1 MKFNELLRIVDGE
14 AVFSSALLYAG
25 LESPNSI
32 RAQISRW
39 VKEGK
44 LLKLRRALYA
54 VNPDYSG
61 KNPDSFISA
70 NAMITPSYVSCQT
83 ALAWHGVIPE
93 ASVSVTSVT
102 SGRSC
107 IIANALGT
115 FIYRHVVPEL
125 LWGYETIDPESSLQC
140 RVALPEKALLDLVYL
155 EPQGDSVPFLRQLR
169 MSDENISLG
178 LFKEFA
184 ERWGRKKILR
194 AADNTAAVLLEKLP

>member
-1 MKFNELLRIVDGE
+1 MKFNELLRIAGGE
-14 AVFSSALLYAG
+14 AFFSSALLYAG
-25 LESPNSI
+25 LESPNNI
-32 RAQISRW
+32 RAQLSRW

-44 LLKLRRALYA
+44 LIKLRRTLYA
-54 VNPDYSG
+54 ITPDYSG
-61 KNPDSFISA
+61 VTPDLFIVA
-70 NAMITPSYVSCQT
+70 NALVTPSYVSCQT

-107 IIANALGT
+107 IVTNALGT

-125 LWGYETIDPESSLQC
+125 LWGYENIDTERFGQC

-155 EPQGDSVPFLRQLR
+155 EPRGDSVPFLRQLR

-178 LFKEFA
+178 LLKEFA
-184 ERWGRKKILR
+184 ERWGRKKMLR
-194 AADNTAAVLLEKLP
+194 AAGNTVAVLSEEVP